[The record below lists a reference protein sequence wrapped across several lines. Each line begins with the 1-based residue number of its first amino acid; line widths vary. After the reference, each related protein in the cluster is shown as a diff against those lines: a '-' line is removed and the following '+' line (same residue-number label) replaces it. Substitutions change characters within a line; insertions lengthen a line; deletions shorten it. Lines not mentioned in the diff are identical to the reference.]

1 MKKFLSMALA
11 CLTIFG
17 SVSACAKSDAPKQ
30 KVSPGKICGVVVAG
44 VAALAAGIV
53 APVVG
58 AKLSNYFPAI
68 TVGTPEHNLTR
79 NDLKKYSKK
88 EEVEIHGFM
97 AVVTGHAGQKIL
109 VDVVRAKTIKIRDGV
124 TGIDAYAFG
133 DCAGTQRIIIPKS
146 VKSIAED
153 AFHSMHVF
161 FKPKIVYNGKD
172 YPDVSSFLKEFN
184 KNNK

>member
-30 KVSPGKICGVVVAG
+30 NVSPGKICGVVVAG
-44 VAALAAGIV
+44 VAAVIV
-53 APVVG
+53 ARIVG
-58 AKLSNYFPAI
+58 VKLYNYFPAI

-79 NDLKKYSKK
+79 DDLKKYSKK
-88 EEVEIHGFM
+88 EEKKTDGAMPQVAGSS
-97 AVVTGHAGQKIL
+97 GQKIL
-109 VDVVRAKTIKIRDGV
+109 MDFVRAKTIKIRDGV

-153 AFHSMHVF
+153 AFHSVHGA

-172 YPDVSSFLKEFN
+172 YPDASSFLKEFN
-184 KNNK
+184 KTINNQ